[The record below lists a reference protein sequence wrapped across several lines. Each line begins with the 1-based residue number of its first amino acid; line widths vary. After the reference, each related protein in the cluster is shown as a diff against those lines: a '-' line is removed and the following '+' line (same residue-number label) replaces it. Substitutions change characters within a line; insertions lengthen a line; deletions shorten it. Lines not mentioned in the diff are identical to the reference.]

1 MMGEQPFHGRQGEP
15 GGRTDSVWKRLWNV
29 ISYQWQWKLLCLLL
43 AVCLWGIVISQ
54 NTTLTREKI
63 IQGVTVNQNAETLR
77 QKGLIVVGG
86 LEELETVTVKAEVP
100 IRYYNTVNSSSFK
113 VSLDFS
119 EVTGPGEQD
128 VRLVA
133 ASSIYGTVKE
143 ISIPNVLLTVERYIT
158 KGNIPVRIDQMGE
171 TPEGY
176 YAKSAR
182 AEVSDVSVAGPA
194 SVVNSIARCIVH
206 YTVPAWDGGFGTE
219 RTASPIEFYDR
230 SNSPVSNRYLTVTAD
245 GLGVEISTVTVQQTF
260 YPAARLSLSDAGL
273 VQGKPA
279 EGYEVKNVRFSVD
292 SIIVAAEDLSML
304 TENTAFLTG
313 TVDITGLSADYT
325 AVLDVMR
332 PSSYVYVSTDKVAVT
347 VEIGPE
353 EGGK

>member
-1 MMGEQPFHGRQGEP
+1 MMGEQPHHARQGET
-15 GGRTDSVWKRLWNV
+15 GGREDSLWKRLWSTV
-29 ISYQWQWKLLCLLL
+29 SYQWQWKLLCLLL
-43 AVCLWGIVISQ
+43 AICLWGIVISQ
-54 NTTLTREKI
+54 NAALTREKS
-63 IQGVTVNQNAETLR
+63 IQGVAVNQNAETLR
-77 QKGLIVVGG
+77 QKGLIVVSG

-100 IRYYNTVNSSSFK
+100 IRYYNTVNSASFR

-128 VRLVA
+128 VKLTA

-143 ISIPNVLLTVERYIT
+143 ISTPNVHLTVERYIT
-158 KGNIPVRIDQMGE
+158 KGNIPVRVNQSGE

-176 YAKSAR
+176 YAKSPR

-194 SVVNSIARCIVH
+194 SVVNSIARCVVH
-206 YTVPAWDGGFGTE
+206 YTVPAWSGGYGTE

-230 SNSPVSNRYLTVTAD
+230 NNNPVSNRYLTVTAD

-260 YPAARLSLSDAGL
+260 YPAVRLLLSDAGL
-273 VQGKPA
+273 VQGTPA
-279 EGYEVKNVRFSVD
+279 DGYKVKNVRFSVD
-292 SIIVAAEDLSML
+292 SIIAAAEDLSML
-304 TENTAFLTG
+304 TEDTAFLTG
-313 TVDITGLSADYT
+313 TVDITGLSGDYT

-332 PSSYVYVSTDKVAVT
+332 PSSFVYVSTDKVAVT

-353 EGGK
+353 EGVE